1 MNSSNTSSSFKED
14 KLRFLNRL
22 VENSKL
28 INKKSALN
36 PTFKERK
43 ILVERTFLKLFGQD
57 SLEVR
62 EFKKI
67 KFRSDQIEF
76 SIAYEDAMQHVEA
89 FNRGFETVKRMINQ
103 YIEDVQE
110 ENENTTPLLQ
120 TKIDSKEA
128 LLQAS
133 SKKIKWM
140 GTQKELGE
148 LFIELSRKGWID
160 EINSDLI
167 QNYFSDSNTIKQVL
181 KPSKDKNGMANYDG
195 VYTKAY
201 KPKFD
206 LIRLNEKIR

>member
-1 MNSSNTSSSFKED
+1 
-14 KLRFLNRL
+14 
-22 VENSKL
+22 
-28 INKKSALN
+28 
-36 PTFKERK
+36 
-43 ILVERTFLKLFGQD
+43 
-57 SLEVR
+57 
-62 EFKKI
+62 
-67 KFRSDQIEF
+67 
-76 SIAYEDAMQHVEA
+76 
-89 FNRGFETVKRMINQ
+89 
-103 YIEDVQE
+103 
-110 ENENTTPLLQ
+110 
-120 TKIDSKEA
+120 
-128 LLQAS
+128 
-133 SKKIKWM
+133 M